1 MKPIMPAFS
10 AVLAAILLAVTG
22 AQSHAQG
29 QSYPERP
36 ITFVLG
42 FGAGG
47 GTDINARL
55 FAEVISKNIGQSIMV
70 ENKTGAG
77 GALAAA
83 QVQNAAPDGYTVL
96 IMSGLQH
103 AYFPASQSK
112 PTYDPVKGFAPVSLF
127 FEMISVLAIPYD
139 FPATTIPEFIEQG
152 RKKNGGVS
160 LGSPGPGSPPHLF
173 GALITEATGL
183 PVQPV
188 QYRGTSNFM
197 ADLAA
202 GRLDLAFPTYGVAQS
217 FITEKKVR
225 ALAVAADERW
235 SELPDT
241 PTLVQAKLV
250 REMPAMWFG
259 VLAPAGTPRPIID
272 RLNDEFRK
280 AAKDPDL
287 IRRMT
292 ATGMA
297 VRTSTPDEMGALMAS
312 ESAKVS
318 SLVER
323 LNLKQ

>member
-1 MKPIMPAFS
+1 MPAFS

-103 AYFPASQSK
+103 AYFPASQSN

-217 FITEKKVR
+217 FITEKKVQIGR
-225 ALAVAADERW
+225 AHV
-235 SELPDT
+235 
-241 PTLVQAKLV
+241 
-250 REMPAMWFG
+250 
-259 VLAPAGTPRPIID
+259 
-272 RLNDEFRK
+272 
-280 AAKDPDL
+280 
-287 IRRMT
+287 
-292 ATGMA
+292 
-297 VRTSTPDEMGALMAS
+297 
-312 ESAKVS
+312 
-318 SLVER
+318 
-323 LNLKQ
+323 

>member
-1 MKPIMPAFS
+1 M
-10 AVLAAILLAVTG
+10 
-22 AQSHAQG
+22 
-29 QSYPERP
+29 
-36 ITFVLG
+36 
-42 FGAGG
+42 
-47 GTDINARL
+47 
-55 FAEVISKNIGQSIMV
+55 
-70 ENKTGAG
+70 
-77 GALAAA
+77 
-83 QVQNAAPDGYTVL
+83 
-96 IMSGLQH
+96 
-103 AYFPASQSK
+103 
-112 PTYDPVKGFAPVSLF
+112 
-127 FEMISVLAIPYD
+127 
-139 FPATTIPEFIEQG
+139 
-152 RKKNGGVS
+152 
-160 LGSPGPGSPPHLF
+160 
-173 GALITEATGL
+173 
-183 PVQPV
+183 
-188 QYRGTSNFM
+188 
-197 ADLAA
+197 
-202 GRLDLAFPTYGVAQS
+202 AQS